1 MVLTFD
7 VKDEEMRPVKE
18 DGRLELETSKTSKAS
33 VATSHK
39 RLWESLRER
48 LRREGEAQDLD
59 GLKLLKGYADIL
71 WVITRTE
78 RLMWGLEEEAPEIE
92 VYDADEITEAMVQL
106 TFSQGAGKA
115 IDGE

>member
-1 MVLTFD
+1 MALIFD
-7 VKDEEMRPVKE
+7 CKDKEMCGVKE
-18 DGRLELETSKTSKAS
+18 DDRLEIETNKAS
-33 VATSHK
+33 VAISHR
-39 RLWESLRER
+39 RLWGSLRER
-48 LRREGEAQDLD
+48 LEKEGEAQNLD

-78 RLMWGLEEEAPEIE
+78 RLMWGLEEEAQNIE
-92 VYDADEITEAMVQL
+92 DYETDEIAEAMVQL